1 MGDKSKNDLQG
12 EHWDEVLDAMS
23 AATDNHTLLLENDQ
37 VRVLDTIIKPGAT
50 VPLHTHKWPSVM
62 YVMSFSDFIRYDE
75 KGEIL
80 LDSRELSSKPQVGE
94 ALWSAPLPPHTLT
107 NVGSN
112 DLRVISVELKG

>member
-1 MGDKSKNDLQG
+1 MGDKNKNDLQG
-12 EHWDEVLDAMS
+12 EHWDETLDAMS